1 MDRFKAQRGAIDSV
15 AFDAFAITPVDATPL
30 AQPTRAIYVGT
41 AGNITVKMISYD
53 PDDDTSN
60 NPTILF
66 KNVPA
71 GAILPIRAA
80 YVMLTGTTA
89 TDLVGLF

>member
-15 AFDAFAITPVDATPL
+15 AFDAFTITRVDATPL

-41 AGNITVKMISYD
+41 AGNLSVKMVGYD
-53 PDDDTSN
+53 GDDPSD
-60 NPTILF
+60 NPVVLF
-66 KNVPA
+66 KNLQA
-71 GAILPIRAA
+71 GQILPIRAA

-89 TDLVGLF
+89 DDLVGLF

>member
-30 AQPTRAIYVGT
+30 AQPTRAIYVGV
-41 AGNITVKMISYD
+41 AGDITVKMVGYD
-53 PDDDTSN
+53 GEDSSA

-66 KNVPA
+66 KSVPA

-80 YVMLTGTTA
+80 FVMLTGTTA
-89 TDLVGLF
+89 TNLVGMF